1 MPLGPRSS
9 WRLTFA
15 GWVLFTVSAAF
26 FTVGALRDGGLIE
39 LVASL
44 TFLLA
49 CVVFMVP
56 AIMNRPRSD

>member
-1 MPLGPRSS
+1 
-9 WRLTFA
+9 LTFA